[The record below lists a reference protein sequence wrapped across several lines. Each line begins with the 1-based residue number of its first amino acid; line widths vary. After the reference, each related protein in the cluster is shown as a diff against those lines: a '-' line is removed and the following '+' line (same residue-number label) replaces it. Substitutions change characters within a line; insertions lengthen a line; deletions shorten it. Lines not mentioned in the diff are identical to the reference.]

1 LTKVLGVKVLISR
14 KTAVL
19 WAAGAVLLLTGKAWA
34 YIDPGTGGYVYS
46 MVAPL
51 LAVAGAALAFVFR
64 PVRALVGRLFG
75 FLRPGA
81 SRQKNQTNDED
92 M

>member
-1 LTKVLGVKVLISR
+1 MTKVLGVEVIISP
-14 KTAVL
+14 KTAPL
-19 WAAGAVLLLTGKAWA
+19 WAAGAVFLWSGRAWA

-75 FLRPGA
+75 FLRPA
-81 SRQKNQTNDED
+81 KRRQKDLTDDEER
-92 M
+92 